1 MALGL
6 RGKPEGAGR
15 GFECNVCIYT
25 RENSCLNKAGRG
37 QTEPA
42 PGLDQLWRELGL
54 PGGWEGDR
62 GTEEERSSDGSTGP
76 GSDPQPQGTPGMSP
90 AAGSGPPLPLLAP
103 PALSPQAK
111 PQLSAQLMGLG
122 GLMLT
127 NKRAQPN
134 ARD

>member
-6 RGKPEGAGR
+6 RGKPEGEGR

-62 GTEEERSSDGSTGP
+62 GTEE
-76 GSDPQPQGTPGMSP
+76 
-90 AAGSGPPLPLLAP
+90 
-103 PALSPQAK
+103 
-111 PQLSAQLMGLG
+111 
-122 GLMLT
+122 
-127 NKRAQPN
+127 KRTKQ
-134 ARD
+134 